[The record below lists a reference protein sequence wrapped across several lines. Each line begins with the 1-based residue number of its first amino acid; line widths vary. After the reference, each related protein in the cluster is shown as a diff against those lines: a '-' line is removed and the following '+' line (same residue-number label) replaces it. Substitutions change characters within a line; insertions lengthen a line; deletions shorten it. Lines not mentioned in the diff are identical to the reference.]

1 MPPVRDRRAPRASQ
15 RGLTIVELMIA
26 MTVALMVLGTV
37 PGVLAGTSRNRAS
50 LERSARLLE
59 NTQYA
64 MDLLRD
70 DNTQG
75 GYYDALTTSIV
86 TWRVPDPCAVAMD
99 DLGWSAPGT
108 SPPAAPASIVDSPVS
123 FSGVPPPAAPPPC
136 IPDRKPDTAM
146 LVVRYVGPA
155 ATARASASGAP
166 YLQLS
171 KCAS

>member
-26 MTVALMVLGTV
+26 MTVALMVLGTLAV
-37 PGVLAGTSRNRAS
+37 FLAGASRNRAS

-70 DNTQG
+70 DITQA

-108 SPPAAPASIVDSPVS
+108 SPPAGPASIVDGPGPA
-123 FSGVPPPAAPPPC
+123 SGGRRPDATPAC

-146 LVVRYVGPA
+146 LVVRYVG
-155 ATARASASGAP
+155 
-166 YLQLS
+166 
-171 KCAS
+171 